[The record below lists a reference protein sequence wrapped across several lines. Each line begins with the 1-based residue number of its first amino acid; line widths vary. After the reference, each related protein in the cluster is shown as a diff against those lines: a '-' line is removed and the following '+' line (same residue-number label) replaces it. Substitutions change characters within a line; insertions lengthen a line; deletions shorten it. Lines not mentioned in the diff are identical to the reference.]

1 MFYFRKAKKVVA
13 VPVQFVGD
21 LRESA
26 AKLKTVSIPTALA
39 MTSLMLLLGD
49 VGVAMAD
56 VQIGPGPTNYTEQ
69 PQPPTGSFTDK
80 WYGE

>member
-1 MFYFRKAKKVVA
+1 MIYFRKAKKVVA
-13 VPVQFVGD
+13 VPLQFVGD

-39 MTSLMLLLGD
+39 MTGLMLLFGD

-56 VQIGPGPTNYTEQ
+56 VPI
-69 PQPPTGSFTDK
+69 
-80 WYGE
+80 